1 MKKFAKTVVLGVLAL
16 AASMMC
22 VAVAGASG
30 PPSIVIRKLSLLGSG
45 NNVELE
51 VSASGPVNPQ
61 AQLLANPN
69 RLVLDFANASMGSG
83 VHGMTIPRGP
93 VSGVRIGIL
102 TNNPPVTRVVVDLT
116 APQGFQL
123 FPSGNNVI
131 VKLNNSEGQA
141 AGFET
146 QFEVVA
152 EAPMPRPV
160 APPLPPTPKV
170 QVRYQDGQLSITAN
184 KATLAEVL
192 FEIQKK
198 TGADIPIPA
207 GAAGDQVF
215 TKIGPAPPGAAL
227 AALLNGSNFNFIMVG
242 SDETPSQLRSVLIF
256 PKGGTPPQ
264 VANSTPQLTPRP
276 PAPESDDNH
285 VDPDPEPD
293 PATNGPAIN
302 PNTGLPEEP
311 QPDQPQPEQPQP
323 Q

>member
-1 MKKFAKTVVLGVLAL
+1 MKKFAKLAVLGVLAL
-16 AASMMC
+16 AASMTL
-22 VAVAGASG
+22 VVVAGASG
-30 PPSIVIRKLSLLGSG
+30 PPLIVIRKVSLLGSG
-45 NNVELE
+45 NNVEVE
-51 VSASGPVNPQ
+51 VAASGPVNPQ
-61 AQLLANPN
+61 AQFLSNPN
-69 RLVLDFANASMGSG
+69 RLVLDFPNASMASG
-83 VHGMTIPRGP
+83 LHGLTTPRGP
-93 VSGVRIGIL
+93 INGVRVGVL
-102 TNNPPVTRVVVDLT
+102 TNNPPVTRVVVDLNT
-116 APQGFQL
+116 PQAYQL

-131 VKLNNSEGQA
+131 VKLNNSEAQT

-146 QFEVVA
+146 EFEVVA
-152 EAPMPRPV
+152 EAPMPHPV
-160 APPLPPTPKV
+160 VVPPAPPKV
-170 QVRYQDGQLSITAN
+170 QVRYEGGQLSITAN

-207 GAAGDQVF
+207 GAAADQVV
-215 TKIGPAPPGAAL
+215 TQIGPVPPGAAL

-242 SDETPSQLRSVLIF
+242 SDGTPSQLRSVLIF

-276 PAPESDDNH
+276 PVPQGDDNH

-302 PNTGLPEEP
+302 PVTGLPDEP
-311 QPDQPQPEQPQP
+311 QPDQPQPEQPAP